1 MSGAMK
7 QAKPRASLL
16 ISCLLSSAVL
26 YPAASY
32 ANPVTDM
39 TPSPQMGETPTP
51 EEPAPPAAGVAPR
64 TTEISSQQ
72 APNPS
77 PAEAIPFPSWLPA
90 AAELQPAS
98 APTPAVLAA
107 EIAPAP
113 TASETPAATDS
124 PAFQTSPPAQAQPA
138 DAGTAELQPAK
149 VNQQP
154 AELGNVSLD
163 RAPAPTAA
171 QSALQLQKSANS
183 GNSIIPQQAPELAQ
197 GILFPDVTGHWAQSF
212 IQALAAR
219 DIIRGFPD
227 GTFRPDQ
234 PVTRAQFA
242 AMIRKAFPRNPIR
255 SAVEFVDVP
264 SFYWGYSAIQE
275 AYSIGFLEGYPN
287 RIFQPDQNI
296 SRVQVLVGL
305 ANGQNLMAK
314 TDARQ
319 ILTGSF
325 QDAGQIPSYALNSIA
340 AATENRLVVNYPSVA
355 FLNPNQIATR
365 ADVAAFIYQALVSS
379 GAAPALSGSDIAT
392 QYIVG
397 YQSPVAQQPQ
407 PPQRPQPPRP
417 QPTETAEVL
426 RQRFRLPEPGT
437 LQVPTLGAVST
448 PGSSSGSPTAF
459 GASWGRGFAGFGFQE
474 RTRYTNDAD
483 GSISLG
489 IGLGDARKAV
499 GVEVTAGV
507 YSLFGDDSFERGG
520 ISFKLHRALPQNF
533 AVAVGVENAIIWGN
547 TDAGS
552 SVYGVVSKILPLR
565 ESTKEPFSQLTVS
578 VGLGGGRFRSEDD
591 IKNDEDSVNVFGSV
605 GLRVAEP
612 VSLIADW
619 TGQDLTI
626 GASIAPFRNLPL
638 VITPAVADITNNA
651 GDGARFILG
660 VGYNFTFGR

>member
-1 MSGAMK
+1 MNGAMK
-7 QAKPRASLL
+7 QAKPRACLL
-16 ISCLLSSAVL
+16 ISYLLSSAVL
-26 YPAASY
+26 YSTASY
-32 ANPVTDM
+32 ANPVTAV
-39 TPSPQMGETPTP
+39 TPSPQMGDTPPP
-51 EEPAPPAAGVAPR
+51 EAPAPAAAGVAPR
-64 TTEISSQQ
+64 ATGISQQ
-72 APNPS
+72 PAPS
-77 PAEAIPFPSWLPA
+77 TAPAEASRFPSWIGA

-98 APTPAVLAA
+98 APAPAVLAA

-113 TASETPAATDS
+113 IASETPAATDS
-124 PAFQTSPPAQAQPA
+124 PPFQTSPPAQAQPS
-138 DAGTAELQPAK
+138 DAGTAELQPAEINK
-149 VNQQP
+149 QP

-171 QSALQLQKSANS
+171 QSAQLLQKSAHSANP
-183 GNSIIPQQAPELAQ
+183 ILPQPAPELAQ
-197 GILFPDVTGHWAQSF
+197 GIIFPDVTGHWAQSF

-242 AMIRKAFPRNPIR
+242 AMVRKAFPRNPIR

-264 SFYWGYSAIQE
+264 RFYWGYTAIQE

-296 SRVQVLVGL
+296 PRAQVLVSLATGL
-305 ANGQNLMAK
+305 NLTAR
-314 TDARQ
+314 TDPRA
-319 ILTGSF
+319 IVTGSF
-325 QDAGQIPSYALNSIA
+325 QDAGQIPSYAINSIA

-379 GAAPALSGSDIAT
+379 GAAPALSASDIAT

-397 YQSPVAQQPQ
+397 YQPPVAQQ
-407 PPQRPQPPRP
+407 PQPPRP

-426 RQRFRLPEPGT
+426 RQRFRLREPAT
-437 LQVPTLGAVST
+437 LQVSTLGAVST

-459 GASWGRGFAGFGFQE
+459 GASWGRGFLGVGFQE

-507 YSLFGDDSFERGG
+507 YSLLGDDAFERGG
-520 ISFKLHRALPQNF
+520 ISFKAHRVLPENF
-533 AVAVGVENAIIWGN
+533 AVAVGVENAIIWGD

-552 SVYGVVSKILPLR
+552 SLYGVVSKIFQLR
-565 ESTKEPFSQLTVS
+565 ENPREPFSQLTAS
-578 VGLGGGRFRSEDD
+578 VGIGGGRFRSEDD
-591 IKNDEDSVNVFGSV
+591 IINDEDSIGVFGSI

-626 GASIAPFRNLPL
+626 GASIVPFRNVPL
-638 VITPAVADITNNA
+638 VITPAIADITDNA

>member
-1 MSGAMK
+1 
-7 QAKPRASLL
+7 
-16 ISCLLSSAVL
+16 
-26 YPAASY
+26 
-32 ANPVTDM
+32 
-39 TPSPQMGETPTP
+39 MGETPTL
-51 EEPAPPAAGVAPR
+51 EEPALPAAGVAPR
-64 TTEISSQQ
+64 ATEISLQP
-72 APNPS
+72 APS
-77 PAEAIPFPSWLPA
+77 TAPAEASPFPSWLPA
-90 AAELQPAS
+90 AAELQPTS
-98 APTPAVLAA
+98 APAPAVLAA

-113 TASETPAATDS
+113 TASEIPAETDS
-124 PAFQTSPPAQAQPA
+124 PAFQTSPPAQAQPP
-138 DAGTAELQPAK
+138 DTGTAQLQPAELK
-149 VNQQP
+149 QQP
-154 AELGNVSLD
+154 AELGKVTLS
-163 RAPAPTAA
+163 PAPPSTAT
-171 QSALQLQKSANS
+171 QSPGQLLQKNAHYPYP
-183 GNSIIPQQAPELAQ
+183 ILPQQAPELAQ
-197 GILFPDVTGHWAQSF
+197 GIIFPDVTGHWAQSF

-264 SFYWGYSAIQE
+264 RFYWGNTAIQE

-287 RIFQPDQNI
+287 RVFQPDQNI
-296 SRVQVLVGL
+296 PRAQVLVSLATGL
-305 ANGQNLMAK
+305 NLTAK
-314 TDARQ
+314 ADPIA

-325 QDAGQIPSYALNSIA
+325 QDAGQIPSYAINSIA
-340 AATENRLVVNYPSVA
+340 AATENRLVVNYPSLA

-365 ADVAAFIYQALVSS
+365 ADVAAFIYQALVSA
-379 GAAPALSGSDIAT
+379 GTAPALSASDIAS
-392 QYIVG
+392 QYIIG
-397 YQSPVAQQPQ
+397 YQSPVAQQPKPPQ
-407 PPQRPQPPRP
+407 PPIPPRP

-426 RQRFRLPEPGT
+426 RQRFRLREPAT
-437 LQVPTLGAVST
+437 LQAPTVSAVAT

-459 GASWGRGFAGFGFQE
+459 GASWGRGFVGFGFQE

-489 IGLGDARKAV
+489 IGLGDAQKAV

-507 YSLFGDDSFERGG
+507 YSLFGDDSFQRGG
-520 ISFKLHRALPQNF
+520 ISFKAHRQLPENF
-533 AVAVGVENAIIWGN
+533 AVAVGVENAIIWGD

-552 SVYGVVSKILPLR
+552 SVYGVVSKIFPLR
-565 ESTKEPFSQLTVS
+565 ENPREPFSQLTAS

-591 IKNDEDSVNVFGSV
+591 IINGEDSIGVFGSV

-626 GASIAPFRNLPL
+626 GASIVPFRNVPL
-638 VITPAVADITNNA
+638 VITPAIADITDNA